1 VLIGLVF
8 INKEGK
14 FNENTW
20 LIDGYL
26 FGGKGNL
33 SIYIIEN
40 DGIRMMIDTSE
51 KATVP
56 KIIKKLK
63 EFKIYPIHKI
73 FLTHS
78 HFDHIDGVHEL
89 KKLITETKIEVLASQ
104 NAVEN
109 LKNPDN
115 INKVFEGETE
125 PIEGV
130 IPLRDNQI
138 IDLNGL
144 KLEVLNF
151 FGHTMDSIAL
161 FDKKNR
167 NIFTGDAI
175 IDKSSIY
182 YFQPTFMPPDFHE
195 AELLKTFQKLRN
207 MKDKLNS
214 ISLAHYGVWTDEDFN
229 QIINNM
235 EELHFATKDSI
246 IKWYKENPSYNYLA
260 LKFHEK
266 FIPKSKIIKKGFI
279 GVLEQQMEW
288 LVEGLKRSGFI

>member
-1 VLIGLVF
+1 VIILVF

-14 FNENTW
+14 FNENSW
-20 LIDGYL
+20 LIDGNL
-26 FGGKGNL
+26 FGGNGNI

-40 DGIRMMIDTSE
+40 EGSRMMIDTSE
-51 KATVP
+51 KAAAP
-56 KIIKKLK
+56 KIIEKLK
-63 EFKIYPIHKI
+63 EFKIFPIHKI

-89 KKLITETKIEVLASQ
+89 QNLIKDTNIEILASE
-104 NAVEN
+104 NAIEN
-109 LKNPDN
+109 LKNPYI
-115 INKVFEGETE
+115 INEVFALKME
-125 PIEGV
+125 PIEEV
-130 IPLRDNQI
+130 IPLKNNEI

-144 KLEVLNF
+144 KLKVLNF

-161 FDKKNR
+161 FDKKNK

-182 YFQPTFMPPDFHE
+182 YFQPTFVPPDFHE
-195 AELLKTFQKLRN
+195 AELLKTFKRLRN
-207 MKDKLNS
+207 MKDELNS
-214 ISLAHYGVWTDEDFN
+214 ISLAHYGVWTDEDFK
-229 QIINNM
+229 QIIDNM

-260 LKFHEK
+260 LKFHET
-266 FIPKSKIIKKGFI
+266 FIPKSKIIKLGYI
-279 GVLEQQMEW
+279 EVLERNMEW

>member
-1 VLIGLVF
+1 MVF

-26 FGGKGNL
+26 FGEMGSL
-33 SIYIIEN
+33 SMYIIEN
-40 DGIRMMIDTSE
+40 NGTRMMIDASE
-51 KATVP
+51 KASVP
-56 KIIKKLK
+56 KIIEKLK
-63 EFKIYPIHKI
+63 EFEIYPIHKI

-89 KKLITETKIEVLASQ
+89 KKLIKDTKIEVLASE
-104 NAVEN
+104 NAIKN
-109 LKNPDN
+109 LKNPNN
-115 INKVFEGETE
+115 INEAFAAKTE

-130 IPLRDNQI
+130 IPLKDNQI

-144 KLEVLNF
+144 ELKALNF

-161 FDKKNR
+161 FDKKNK

-195 AELLKTFQKLRN
+195 EELLKTFQRLRN
-207 MKDKLNS
+207 MKDELNS
-214 ISLAHYGVWTDEDFN
+214 ISLAHYGVWTDEDFD
-229 QIINNM
+229 QIINSM

-266 FIPKSKIIKKGFI
+266 FIPKSKIIKLGYI
-279 GVLEQQMEW
+279 EVLERNMEW

>member
-1 VLIGLVF
+1 MVF

-26 FGGKGNL
+26 FGGKGSL
-33 SIYIIEN
+33 SIYVIEN
-40 DGIRMMIDTSE
+40 NGTRMMIDASE
-51 KATVP
+51 KAAVP
-56 KIIKKLK
+56 KIIEKLK
-63 EFKIYPIHKI
+63 EFNIYPIHKI
-73 FLTHS
+73 LLTHS
-78 HFDHIDGVHEL
+78 HFDHTDGVHEFQ
-89 KKLITETKIEVLASQ
+89 KLIKDTDIEVLASE
-104 NAVEN
+104 NAIEN

-115 INKVFEGETE
+115 INGVFAAETE

-130 IPLRDNQI
+130 IPLKDNQI

-144 KLEVLNF
+144 KLKVLNF

-161 FDKKNR
+161 FDKKNK

-182 YFQPTFMPPDFHE
+182 YFQPTYMPPDFHE
-195 AELLKTFQKLRN
+195 VELLKTFQRLRN
-207 MKDKLNS
+207 MKDELNS
-214 ISLAHYGVWTDEDFN
+214 ISLAHYGVWTDEDFD
-229 QIINNM
+229 QIINSM
-235 EELHFATKDSI
+235 EELHFATKNSI

-266 FIPKSKIIKKGFI
+266 FIPKSKIIKLGYI
-279 GVLEQQMEW
+279 EVLERTMEW
-288 LVEGLKRSGFI
+288 LVEGLKRSGLI

>member
-1 VLIGLVF
+1 MNILVY

-14 FNENTW
+14 FNDNTW
-20 LIDGYL
+20 LIDGNL

-40 DGIRMMIDTSE
+40 EGTRMMIDASE
-51 KATVP
+51 KAMAS
-56 KIIKKLK
+56 IIIEKLK

-78 HFDHIDGVHEL
+78 HFDHVDGVNEL
-89 KKLITETKIEVLASQ
+89 QKLMKTTNIEVLASE
-104 NAVEN
+104 NAIEN
-109 LKNPDN
+109 LKNPN
-115 INKVFEGETE
+115 NMNEVFATKME
-125 PIEGV
+125 PIEDV
-130 IPLRDNQI
+130 IPLNDNEI
-138 IDLNGL
+138 INLNGL
-144 KLEVLNF
+144 ELKVLNF
-151 FGHTMDSIAL
+151 FGHSMDSIAL

-195 AELLKTFQKLRN
+195 AELLKTFQRLRN
-207 MKDKLNS
+207 MKDELDS
-214 ISLAHYGVWTDEDFN
+214 ISLAHYGVWTEEDFV
-229 QIINNM
+229 QIVNTM
-235 EELHFATKDSI
+235 EQLHFSTKDAI

-260 LKFHEK
+260 LKFHEI
-266 FIPKSKIIKKGFI
+266 FIPKSKIIKYGYIGF
-279 GVLEQQMEW
+279 LERNMQW

>member
-1 VLIGLVF
+1 MVF

-14 FNENTW
+14 FNKNTW

-26 FGGKGNL
+26 FGGMGSL
-33 SIYIIEN
+33 SMYVIEN
-40 DGIRMMIDTSE
+40 NGTRMMIDASE

-56 KIIKKLK
+56 KIIEKLK
-63 EFKIYPIHKI
+63 EFNIYPIHKI

-78 HFDHIDGVHEL
+78 HFDHTDGVHEFQ
-89 KKLITETKIEVLASQ
+89 KLIKDTDIEVLASE
-104 NAVEN
+104 NAIEN
-109 LKNPDN
+109 LKDPNK
-115 INKVFEGETE
+115 INGVFAAETE

-130 IPLRDNQI
+130 TPLKDDQI
-138 IDLNGL
+138 INLNGL
-144 KLEVLNF
+144 ELKVLNF

-161 FDKKNR
+161 FDKKNK

-195 AELLKTFQKLRN
+195 VELLKTFQRLRN
-207 MKDKLNS
+207 LKDELNS
-214 ISLAHYGVWTDEDFN
+214 ISLAHYGVWKDEDFD

-235 EELHFATKDSI
+235 EELHFETKNSI
-246 IKWYKENPSYNYLA
+246 ITWYKENPSYNYLA

-266 FIPKSKIIKKGFI
+266 FIPKSKIIKLGYI
-279 GVLEQQMEW
+279 EVLERTMEW

>member
-1 VLIGLVF
+1 MFLLVY

-14 FNENTW
+14 FNENSW

-26 FGGKGNL
+26 FGGKGSL

-40 DGIRMMIDTSE
+40 DGIRLMIDASE
-51 KATVP
+51 KTTVP
-56 KIIKKLK
+56 KIIEKLK

-78 HFDHIDGVHEL
+78 HFDHVDGVHEF
-89 KKLITETKIEVLASQ
+89 KKLIKDVDIEVLASE
-104 NAVEN
+104 NAIEN
-109 LKNPDN
+109 LKNPN
-115 INKVFEGETE
+115 NLNEVFATETE

-130 IPLRDNQI
+130 VPLKDNEI

-144 KLEVLNF
+144 ELKVLNF
-151 FGHTMDSIAL
+151 FGHTMDCIAL
-161 FDKKNR
+161 FDKKNK

-195 AELLKTFQKLRN
+195 SELLKTFQKLRN
-207 MKDKLNS
+207 MRDELNS
-214 ISLAHYGVWTDEDFN
+214 ISLAHYGVWTDDDFE
-229 QIINNM
+229 QIIDSM

-266 FIPKSKIIKKGFI
+266 FIPKSKIIKLGYI
-279 GVLEQQMEW
+279 EVLERNMEW

>member
-1 VLIGLVF
+1 LVY

-14 FNENTW
+14 FNDNTW

-26 FGGKGNL
+26 FGEKGSL

-40 DGIRMMIDTSE
+40 NDIRMMIDASE
-51 KATVP
+51 KAAVH
-56 KIIKKLK
+56 KIIEKLK

-78 HFDHIDGVHEL
+78 HFDHIDGVHEFQ
-89 KKLITETKIEVLASQ
+89 KLIKNIDIEVLASE
-104 NAVEN
+104 NAINN
-109 LKNPDN
+109 LKNPN
-115 INKVFEGETE
+115 NLNEVFAAKTE

-130 IPLRDNQI
+130 IPLKDNQI

-144 KLEVLNF
+144 ELKVLNF
-151 FGHTMDSIAL
+151 YGHTMDSIAL
-161 FDKKNR
+161 FDKKNK

-195 AELLKTFQKLRN
+195 AELLKTFQRLRN
-207 MKDKLNS
+207 MKDELNS
-214 ISLAHYGVWTDEDFN
+214 ISLAHYGVWKNEDFN

-235 EELHFATKDSI
+235 EDLHFATKDSI
-246 IKWYKENPSYNYLA
+246 IRWYKENPSYNSLA

-266 FIPKSKIIKKGFI
+266 FIPKSKIIKLGYI
-279 GVLEQQMEW
+279 EVLERQMEW

>member
-1 VLIGLVF
+1 MVF

-14 FNENTW
+14 FNKNTW

-26 FGGKGNL
+26 FGGMGSL
-33 SIYIIEN
+33 SMYVIEN
-40 DGIRMMIDTSE
+40 NGTRMMIDASE
-51 KATVP
+51 KVAVP
-56 KIIKKLK
+56 KIIEKLK
-63 EFKIYPIHKI
+63 EFNIYPIHKI

-78 HFDHIDGVHEL
+78 HFDHTDGVHEFQ
-89 KKLITETKIEVLASQ
+89 KLIKDTDIEVLASE
-104 NAVEN
+104 NAIEN
-109 LKNPDN
+109 LKDPNK
-115 INKVFEGETE
+115 INGVFAAETE

-130 IPLRDNQI
+130 TPLKDDQI
-138 IDLNGL
+138 INLNGL
-144 KLEVLNF
+144 ELKVLNF

-161 FDKKNR
+161 FDKKNK

-195 AELLKTFQKLRN
+195 VELLKTFQRLRN
-207 MKDKLNS
+207 LKDELNS
-214 ISLAHYGVWTDEDFN
+214 ISLAHYGVWKDEDFD

-235 EELHFATKDSI
+235 EELHFETKNSI
-246 IKWYKENPSYNYLA
+246 ITWYKENPSYNYLA

-266 FIPKSKIIKKGFI
+266 FIPKSKIIKLGYI
-279 GVLEQQMEW
+279 EVLERTMEW

>member
-1 VLIGLVF
+1 MVF

-26 FGGKGNL
+26 FGGMGSL
-33 SIYIIEN
+33 SVYVIEN
-40 DGIRMMIDTSE
+40 NGIRMMIDASE
-51 KATVP
+51 KVAVP
-56 KIIKKLK
+56 KIIEKLK
-63 EFKIYPIHKI
+63 EFNIYPIHKI
-73 FLTHS
+73 LLTHS
-78 HFDHIDGVHEL
+78 HFDHTDGVHEFQ
-89 KKLITETKIEVLASQ
+89 KLIKDTDIEVLASE
-104 NAVEN
+104 NAIEN
-109 LKNPDN
+109 LKNPN
-115 INKVFEGETE
+115 KINGVFAAETE

-130 IPLRDNQI
+130 TPLKDDQI
-138 IDLNGL
+138 INLNGL
-144 KLEVLNF
+144 ELKGLNF

-161 FDKKNR
+161 FDKRNK

-207 MKDKLNS
+207 MKDELNS
-214 ISLAHYGVWTDEDFN
+214 ISLAHYGVWKDEDFD
-229 QIINNM
+229 QIINSM
-235 EELHFATKDSI
+235 EELHFAAKNSI

-266 FIPKSKIIKKGFI
+266 FIPKSKIIKLGYI
-279 GVLEQQMEW
+279 EVLERNMEW

>member
-1 VLIGLVF
+1 MNTLVF

-14 FNENTW
+14 FNDNTW
-20 LIDGYL
+20 LIDGNL

-40 DGIRMMIDTSE
+40 NGIRIMIDTSE
-51 KATVP
+51 KAAVP
-56 KIIKKLK
+56 KIIEKLK

-78 HFDHIDGVHEL
+78 HFDHVDGVHEL
-89 KKLITETKIEVLASQ
+89 QKSMKDIKIEVLASE
-104 NAVEN
+104 NAIEN
-109 LKNPDN
+109 LKNPHNMND
-115 INKVFEGETE
+115 VFATKME
-125 PIEGV
+125 PIEDV
-130 IPLRDNQI
+130 IPLKDNEI

-144 KLEVLNF
+144 ELKVLNVY
-151 FGHTMDSIAL
+151 GHTMDCIAL
-161 FDKKNR
+161 FDKKNK

-195 AELLKTFQKLRN
+195 EELLKTFQRLRN
-207 MKDKLNS
+207 IKDELTS
-214 ISLAHYGVWTDEDFN
+214 ISLAHYGVWTEEDFK

-246 IKWYKENPSYNYLA
+246 IKWYKENPSFNYLA
-260 LKFHEK
+260 LKFHET
-266 FIPKSKIIKKGFI
+266 FTPKSKIIKYGNIGF
-279 GVLEQQMEW
+279 LERQMEFF
-288 LVEGLKRSGFI
+288 VDSLKRSGFI

>member
-1 VLIGLVF
+1 VITLVY

-14 FNENTW
+14 FNDNTW

-26 FGGKGNL
+26 FGGKGSL
-33 SIYIIEN
+33 SLYIIEN
-40 DGIRMMIDTSE
+40 NDTRIMIDATE
-51 KATVP
+51 KTAVP
-56 KIIKKLK
+56 KIIEKLK

-78 HFDHIDGVHEL
+78 HFDHIDGVHEFQ
-89 KKLITETKIEVLASQ
+89 KLIGDTDIEVLASE
-104 NAVEN
+104 NAIEN
-109 LKNPDN
+109 LKNPN
-115 INKVFEGETE
+115 NLNEVFAAKTE

-130 IPLRDNQI
+130 TPLKDNQI

-144 KLEVLNF
+144 ELKVLNF
-151 FGHTMDSIAL
+151 YGHTMDSIAL
-161 FDKKNR
+161 FDKKNK

-195 AELLKTFQKLRN
+195 AELLKTFQRLRN
-207 MKDKLNS
+207 MKDELNS
-214 ISLAHYGVWTDEDFN
+214 ISLAHYGVWKDEDFN

-235 EELHFATKDSI
+235 ESLHFATKDSI
-246 IKWYKENPSYNYLA
+246 INWYKENPSYNFLA
-260 LKFHEK
+260 RKFHEK
-266 FIPKSKIIKKGFI
+266 FIPKSKIIKLGYI
-279 GVLEQQMEW
+279 NELERTMEW

>member
-1 VLIGLVF
+1 MVF

-14 FNENTW
+14 FNDNTW

-26 FGGKGNL
+26 FGGKGSL
-33 SIYIIEN
+33 SMYVIEN
-40 DGIRMMIDTSE
+40 NGTRMIIDASE
-51 KATVP
+51 KAAVP
-56 KIIKKLK
+56 KIIKTLK
-63 EFKIYPIHKI
+63 EFNIYPIHKI

-78 HFDHIDGVHEL
+78 HFDHTDGVHEF
-89 KKLITETKIEVLASQ
+89 KKLIKDVDIEVLASE
-104 NAVEN
+104 NALEN
-109 LKNPDN
+109 LKNPDS
-115 INKVFEGETE
+115 INGVFGADTE

-130 IPLRDNQI
+130 TPLKDGQTIN
-138 IDLNGL
+138 LNGL
-144 KLEVLNF
+144 ELEVLNF

-161 FDKKNR
+161 FDKKNK

-195 AELLKTFQKLRN
+195 SELLKTFQRLKN

-214 ISLAHYGVWTDEDFN
+214 ISLAHYGVWKDEDFD

-235 EELHFATKDSI
+235 EELHFATKNSI

-266 FIPKSKIIKKGFI
+266 FIPKSKIIKLGYI
-279 GVLEQQMEW
+279 EVLEQTMEW

>member
-1 VLIGLVF
+1 MVF

-26 FGGKGNL
+26 FGEMGSL
-33 SIYIIEN
+33 SMYIIEN
-40 DGIRMMIDTSE
+40 NGTRMMIDASE
-51 KATVP
+51 KASVP
-56 KIIKKLK
+56 KIIEKLK
-63 EFKIYPIHKI
+63 EFEIYPIHKI

-89 KKLITETKIEVLASQ
+89 KKLIKDTKIEVLASE
-104 NAVEN
+104 NAIKN
-109 LKNPDN
+109 LKNPNN
-115 INKVFEGETE
+115 INEAFAAKTE
-125 PIEGV
+125 PIKGV
-130 IPLRDNQI
+130 IPLKDNQI

-144 KLEVLNF
+144 ELKALNF

-161 FDKKNR
+161 FDKKNK

-195 AELLKTFQKLRN
+195 EELLKTFQRLRN
-207 MKDKLNS
+207 MKDELNS
-214 ISLAHYGVWTDEDFN
+214 ISLAHYGVWTDEDFD
-229 QIINNM
+229 QIINSM

-266 FIPKSKIIKKGFI
+266 FIPKSKIIKLGYI
-279 GVLEQQMEW
+279 EVLERNMEW

>member
-1 VLIGLVF
+1 MIILVY

-14 FNENTW
+14 FNDNTW

-26 FGGKGNL
+26 FGGKGSL
-33 SIYIIEN
+33 SLYIIEN
-40 DGIRMMIDTSE
+40 NDTRIMIDATE
-51 KATVP
+51 KTAVP
-56 KIIKKLK
+56 KIIEKLK

-78 HFDHIDGVHEL
+78 HFDHIDGVHEFQ
-89 KKLITETKIEVLASQ
+89 KLIGDTDIEVLASE
-104 NAVEN
+104 NAIEN
-109 LKNPDN
+109 LKNPN
-115 INKVFEGETE
+115 NLNEVFAAKTE

-130 IPLRDNQI
+130 TPLKDNQI

-144 KLEVLNF
+144 ELKVLNF
-151 FGHTMDSIAL
+151 YGHTMDSIAL
-161 FDKKNR
+161 FDKKNK

-195 AELLKTFQKLRN
+195 AELLKTFQRLRN
-207 MKDKLNS
+207 MKDELNS
-214 ISLAHYGVWTDEDFN
+214 ISLAHYGVWKDEDFN

-235 EELHFATKDSI
+235 ESLHFATKDSI
-246 IKWYKENPSYNYLA
+246 INWYKENPSYNFLA
-260 LKFHEK
+260 RKFHEK
-266 FIPKSKIIKKGFI
+266 FIPKSKIIKLGYI
-279 GVLEQQMEW
+279 NELERTMEW